1 MPTIPVDFKSAP
13 QSCTVA
19 PGQIRD
25 LRRHQGEPLV
35 TNRIAFWLMVVLAGA
50 SAADVILNDG
60 QSLFFLA
67 RKFLNLIEWVAFW
80 R

>member
-1 MPTIPVDFKSAP
+1 M
-13 QSCTVA
+13 
-19 PGQIRD
+19 
-25 LRRHQGEPLV
+25 
-35 TNRIAFWLMVVLAGA
+35 TNRIALWLIVILAGA
-50 SAADVILNDG
+50 ILADLTLNDG